1 MLRRR
6 LARLAVTAVL
16 ALAAAP
22 LAAALPAAASAPH
35 LAATTVTYDAGQAPE
50 LADHITEAVQIWND
64 SVSNVRLV
72 PGSPADV
79 TISEGHGGGSYT
91 IPDGLGAGEIYLDLD
106 QAAQYNP
113 TRIAAHEI
121 GHIYGLP
128 DNYDGDC
135 SILMS
140 GHSAG
145 YDCQTTHP
153 SADEAAQ
160 VDANFAGGATE
171 VRPAA
176 YAGCFSTGRR

>member
-6 LARLAVTAVL
+6 LAALLIAGGL
-16 ALAAAP
+16 ALVGAPIAATA
-22 LAAALPAAASAPH
+22 PAAAAH
-35 LAATTVTYDAGQAPE
+35 HHAAVTVHYDASQAGDFTDT
-50 LADHITEAVQIWND
+50 LTQAAQIWND
-64 SVSNVRLV
+64 SVQNVQLE

-79 TISEGHGGGSYT
+79 TITEVQGGGSYT
-91 IPDGLGAGEIYLDLD
+91 IPTGLGSGSVYIDYD
-106 QAAQYNP
+106 QAQQYNP
-113 TRIAAHEI
+113 VRIMAHEL

-128 DNYDGDC
+128 DNYNGDC

-160 VDANFAGGATE
+160 VDANFAGGAWEQPT
-171 VRPAA
+171 VAA
-176 YAGCFSTGRR
+176 YRGCFTS